1 MTPAA
6 PGCRAGTCSGSGAWG
21 CAADG
26 CGRRS
31 PPSGSVSVSR
41 AIVGVLG
48 ISQSSKTGLL
58 NELGQLG
65 NLHHCPGQQHRLRP
79 ADRAAH
85 HVRRHGVAY
94 RTGHRRDRDRK
105 HLEHLRVPHR
115 SFVPSIDTN
124 GISLTATDAAL
135 PATLGATM
143 AHGAFLNAA
152 TAHFPAVV
160 LGAEAA
166 SLLGIENLANP
177 TQVWIGGHWFTVVG
191 ILNPVEL
198 VSQMD
203 SMAFIGFP
211 IAEQYF
217 GFDGHPTELFLRT
230 VPSQVTAVAD
240 VLPATVNPAD
250 PSTVACNLPSDIL
263 KAEVAAKGAYNG
275 LFLGLGA
282 VALLVGGVGIANVM
296 VISVLERRS
305 EIGLRRALG
314 ASRRHVAEQFL
325 AEALLL
331 AVLGGV
337 AGTVIGAGG
346 HRHLRAE
353 PALVGAD
360 PLGGPLWRCW
370 RRSGYRRHRRPVPVD
385 AGGPPL
391 ADRGVAHGMSCPGG
405 RLPSLHGV
413 VNAVGFDCSAVAC
426 CASALRE
433 DRLRL
438 SSFFDR

>member
-1 MTPAA
+1 MIRRPVRDAGGSRLTGHDLLRVGSLGLRSRRVRAA
-6 PGCRAGTCSGSGAWG
+6 LSALGISIGIA
-21 CAADG
+21 
-26 CGRRS
+26 
-31 PPSGSVSVSR
+31 

-65 NLHHCPGQQHRLRP
+65 NLITVQANSAFGQQTELP
-79 ADRAAH
+79 TTSE
-85 HVRRHGVAY
+85 GMVARIGPVTDVTKIGTVSNTYVY
-94 RTGHRRDRDRK
+94 RTA
-105 HLEHLRVPHR
+105 L
-115 SFVPSIDTN
+115 VPSVDTN

-135 PATLGATM
+135 PATLGATI

-177 TQVWIGGHWFTVVG
+177 TEVWIGGHSFTVVG
-191 ILNPVEL
+191 TLRPVEL

-211 IAEQYF
+211 IAEKFF

-230 VPSQVTAVAD
+230 VPSQVTAVAG
-240 VLPATVNPAD
+240 VLDATVDPAN
-250 PSTVACNLPSDIL
+250 PSTVAWNLPSDIF

-275 LFLGLGA
+275 LFLALGA

-325 AEALLL
+325 VEAVLL
-331 AVLGGV
+331 AVIGGV
-337 AGTVIGAGG
+337 AGTLIG
-346 HRHLRAE
+346 
-353 PALVGAD
+353 
-360 PLGGPLWRCW
+360 
-370 RRSGYRRHRRPVPVD
+370 
-385 AGGPPL
+385 L
-391 ADRGVAHGMSCPGG
+391 AAT
-405 RLPSLHGV
+405 
-413 VNAVGFDCSAVAC
+413 AIYA
-426 CASALRE
+426 
-433 DRLRL
+433 
-438 SSFFDR
+438 